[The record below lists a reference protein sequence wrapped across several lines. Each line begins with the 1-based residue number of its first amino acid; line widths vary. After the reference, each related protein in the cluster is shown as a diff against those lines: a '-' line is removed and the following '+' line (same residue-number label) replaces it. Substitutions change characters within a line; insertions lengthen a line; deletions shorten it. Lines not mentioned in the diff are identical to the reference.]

1 MPYRVLV
8 VSPDPP
14 SSSDADDLTAAR
26 EEVRA
31 VIRSLH
37 PQHVLI
43 GRVTLTDLMRTI
55 QENTFDIIWF
65 ACHSDYQ
72 GLSLSDGHVSGNTLA
87 QLLRGNPPSLIY
99 LNSCDS
105 DRTAL
110 DIHDATEITIIC
122 TVVDVE
128 DEMAYVTGA
137 SLAHHLSENIGYRTA
152 FELSRPGGDRVYRM
166 IGNSNEDRID
176 LILKQL
182 VEISG
187 EVEKVRKSSER
198 NTRRLDQLDKMLRPA
213 TSHRVMFAIGYWML
227 IFVLPFTFVEVRAG
241 LGFESYAAMGTI
253 FLVALMAYFPLS
265 SSLRLE
271 LWKTS

>member
-1 MPYRVLV
+1 
-8 VSPDPP
+8 
-14 SSSDADDLTAAR
+14 
-26 EEVRA
+26 
-31 VIRSLH
+31 
-37 PQHVLI
+37 
-43 GRVTLTDLMRTI
+43 
-55 QENTFDIIWF
+55 
-65 ACHSDYQ
+65 
-72 GLSLSDGHVSGNTLA
+72 
-87 QLLRGNPPSLIY
+87 
-99 LNSCDS
+99 
-105 DRTAL
+105 
-110 DIHDATEITIIC
+110 
-122 TVVDVE
+122 
-128 DEMAYVTGA
+128 
-137 SLAHHLSENIGYRTA
+137 
-152 FELSRPGGDRVYRM
+152 M

-253 FLVALMAYFPLS
+253 FLVALMAYCPLS